1 MHLLNQDGFF
11 NIFTIGREIKKQKY
25 IFTSIF
31 LVCVLSSYLFS
42 ILSAPKYEAQITL
55 LPLTQEGESSAN
67 SSLSAVSSLLGNS
80 SSVNAERPSW
90 LEATIVMQTRDFAK
104 EFIASQNIMQVL
116 MDEHDIE
123 GNWEEL
129 TDNEKKLLLNI
140 IARHWIGKNIE
151 LEQDPL
157 TNVYYF
163 TVFSKD
169 KDMAVT
175 WAREYIKMINAHL
188 KFHLIDEVEHK
199 IEFYRN
205 RIAEEKINE
214 IRSSIINLLSVSV
227 QKKALID
234 TREEIVLRTIDP
246 ADLAILSF
254 PILTLNL
261 AIGIFLGLILAL
273 VTVLFIGAYKQ
284 YSLSQQQS

>member
-1 MHLLNQDGFF
+1 MLNQDGFF

-67 SSLSAVSSLLGNS
+67 SSLNAVSSLLGNN

-123 GNWEEL
+123 GNWEDL

>member
-1 MHLLNQDGFF
+1 MLNQDGFF

-25 IFTSIF
+25 IFASIF
-31 LVCVLSSYLFS
+31 LVCVLTAYLFS
-42 ILSAPKYEAQITL
+42 ILSTPKYEAQITL
-55 LPLTQEGESSAN
+55 LPLTQEGESSIN
-67 SSLSAVSSLLGNS
+67 SNLNAVSSLLGNITS
-80 SSVNAERPSW
+80 GSAERPAW
-90 LEATIVMQTRDFAK
+90 LEATIVMQTRNFAK

-116 MDEHDIE
+116 MDEHDIK

-129 TDNEKKLLLNI
+129 TDNERKPLLNI

-151 LEQDPL
+151 LEHDPL

-163 TVFSKD
+163 TVFSND
-169 KDMAVT
+169 KEMAVT
-175 WAREYIKMINAHL
+175 WAREYVKMINAHL
-188 KFHLIDEVEHK
+188 KFHLIDELEHK
-199 IEFYRN
+199 IDFYRN
-205 RIAEEKINE
+205 RIADEKINE
-214 IRSSIINLLSVSV
+214 IKSSVINLLSVSI
-227 QKKALID
+227 QKRALID
-234 TREEIVLRTIDP
+234 TREEIVLRAIDP

-284 YSLSQQQS
+284 YSLSQ

>member
-1 MHLLNQDGFF
+1 MLNQDGFF

-25 IFTSIF
+25 IFASIF
-31 LVCVLSSYLFS
+31 LVCVLTAYLFS
-42 ILSAPKYEAQITL
+42 ILSTPKYEAQITL
-55 LPLTQEGESSAN
+55 LPLTQEGESSTN
-67 SSLSAVSSLLGNS
+67 STLIAVSSLLANS
-80 SSVNAERPSW
+80 TSGSAERPFW
-90 LEATIVMQTRDFAK
+90 LEATIVMQTRNFAK

-116 MDEHDIE
+116 MDEHDIK

-129 TDNEKKLLLNI
+129 TDNERKPLLNI

-163 TVFSKD
+163 TVFSND
-169 KDMAVT
+169 KEMAVT
-175 WAREYIKMINAHL
+175 WAREYVKMINAYL
-188 KFHLIDEVEHK
+188 KFHLIDELEHK
-199 IEFYRN
+199 IDFYRN
-205 RIAEEKINE
+205 RIADEKINE
-214 IRSSIINLLSVSV
+214 IKSSIINLLSVSV
-227 QKKALID
+227 QKRALID

-284 YSLSQQQS
+284 YSLSQ

>member
-1 MHLLNQDGFF
+1 MLNQDGFF

-25 IFTSIF
+25 IFASIF
-31 LVCVLSSYLFS
+31 LVCVLTAYLFS
-42 ILSAPKYEAQITL
+42 ILSTPKYEAQITL
-55 LPLTQEGESSAN
+55 LPLTQEGESSTN
-67 SSLSAVSSLLGNS
+67 SSLDAVSSLLGNS
-80 SSVNAERPSW
+80 TSGSAERPSW
-90 LEATIVMQTRDFAK
+90 LEATIVMQTRNFAK

-116 MDEHDIE
+116 MDEHDIK

-129 TDNEKKLLLNI
+129 TDSERKPLLNI

-163 TVFSKD
+163 TVFSND
-169 KDMAVT
+169 KEMAVT
-175 WAREYIKMINAHL
+175 WAQEYVKMINAHL
-188 KFHLIDEVEHK
+188 KFHLIDELEHK
-199 IEFYRN
+199 IDFYRN
-205 RIAEEKINE
+205 RIADEKINE
-214 IRSSIINLLSVSV
+214 IKSSIINLLSVSV
-227 QKKALID
+227 QKRALID

-284 YSLSQQQS
+284 YSLSQ